1 MMQSKKGFILK
12 PIIILLI
19 DFTNDIFEIQRKSI
33 ELNRNVFK
41 LIKFSDI
48 YLKIFWVPT
57 EHKNIPKKSK
67 KFIKYQSE
75 YSDIFWSRT
84 RLDQNISEY
93 SDTLLSSK
101 IAMGISGQ
109 NSDIYVS
116 SICIIFRMHIFNN
129 TAIEVKQLSISFIK
143 TWNVGI
149 VRNRN
154 LRNFSNK
161 KRKR

>member
-33 ELNRNVFK
+33 ELNRKVFK

-48 YLKIFWVPT
+48 YLKIFWVPK

-93 SDTLLSSK
+93 SDTL
-101 IAMGISGQ
+101 ISIMDIQQNNGDFSLLGQ
-109 NSDIYVS
+109 NSDICLYVCMYLQYIS
-116 SICIIFRMHIFNN
+116 SFVCTYLII
-129 TAIEVKQLSISFIK
+129 QQ
-143 TWNVGI
+143 
-149 VRNRN
+149 
-154 LRNFSNK
+154 
-161 KRKR
+161 